1 MSALCILGNCAK
13 MSVVSQILWDMQI
26 MEVLSSYTKCPL
38 QQVYIPAM
46 MLTGLLSLDTNEN
59 NVSLNNELIVLLV
72 ATITIATTD
81 TAMAAEVGYIK
92 MTATELLRGT
102 NGLALNER
110 NAISLLENGVL
121 SPLIEALLNGDVATR
136 QSAVDLLWTLAME
149 NTVREQLCVTPE
161 VLQALEAV
169 TSFMPESKSL
179 TLAAKCSLLRINGW
193 SQLEGTVH
201 AT

>member
-1 MSALCILGNCAK
+1 
-13 MSVVSQILWDMQI
+13 
-26 MEVLSSYTKCPL
+26 MEVLLSYTKCPL

-46 MLTGLLSLDTNEN
+46 MLTGLLSLDTKES
-59 NVSLNNELIVLLV
+59 NVSLNYELIVLLV

-81 TAMAAEVGYIK
+81 TAMAAEAGYIK

-136 QSAVDLLWTLAME
+136 QSAVDLLWTLSLE

-161 VLQALEAV
+161 VLQALEAI
-169 TSFMPESKSL
+169 TSFMPKSKSL
-179 TLAAKCSLLRINGW
+179 TLAAKCSLLRIKGW
-193 SQLEGTVH
+193 NQLEGTVH

>member
-13 MSVVSQILWDMQI
+13 ISVVSQILWDMQI

-46 MLTGLLSLDTNEN
+46 MLTGLLSLDTKAN

-92 MTATELLRGT
+92 MTATKLLRGT

-110 NAISLLENGVL
+110 NARLLLENGVL
-121 SPLIEALLNGDVATR
+121 LPLIEALLNGDVATR

>member
-13 MSVVSQILWDMQI
+13 ISVVSQILWDMQI

-46 MLTGLLSLDTNEN
+46 MLTGLLCLDTKEN

-72 ATITIATTD
+72 ATVTIATTD

-92 MTATELLRGT
+92 MTATKLLRGT

-110 NAISLLENGVL
+110 NAILLLENGVL
-121 SPLIEALLNGDVATR
+121 LPLIEALLNGDVATR

-179 TLAAKCSLLRINGW
+179 TLAVKCSLLRINGW

>member
-13 MSVVSQILWDMQI
+13 ISVVSQILWDMQI

-46 MLTGLLSLDTNEN
+46 MLTGLLSLDTKEN

-72 ATITIATTD
+72 AAITIATTD

>member
-1 MSALCILGNCAK
+1 MSALCTLGNCAK
-13 MSVVSQILWDMQI
+13 ISMVSQILWDMQI

-46 MLTGLLSLDTNEN
+46 MLTGLLSLDTKED

-72 ATITIATTD
+72 ATITIATAD

-92 MTATELLRGT
+92 MTAAELLRGT
-102 NGLALNER
+102 NGLALNRR
-110 NAISLLENGVL
+110 NAISLVENGVV

-149 NTVREQLCVTPE
+149 DTVRKQLCVTPE
-161 VLQALEAV
+161 VMQALEAI
-169 TSFMPESKSL
+169 TSFIPKPNSL
-179 TLAAKCSLLRINGW
+179 TLTAKCSLLRIKDWN
-193 SQLEGTVH
+193 QLEGTVH
-201 AT
+201 GT